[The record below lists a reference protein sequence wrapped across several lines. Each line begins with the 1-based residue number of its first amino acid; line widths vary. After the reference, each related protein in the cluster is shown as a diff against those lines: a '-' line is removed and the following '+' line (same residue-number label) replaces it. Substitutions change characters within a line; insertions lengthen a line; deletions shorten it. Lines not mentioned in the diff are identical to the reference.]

1 MLFDLYWSSP
11 YAFKTLM
18 NYLRLALSQIG
29 SFDIL
34 KNFACIVVRMNYVCR
49 FVALLCEFD
58 AFSFWRDWDVHKI
71 GGKLKRFHQ
80 LMCRI

>member
-1 MLFDLYWSSP
+1 
-11 YAFKTLM
+11 M

-58 AFSFWRDWDVHKI
+58 AFSFLARLGCAQNWGEIKKVSPI
-71 GGKLKRFHQ
+71 NV
-80 LMCRI
+80 